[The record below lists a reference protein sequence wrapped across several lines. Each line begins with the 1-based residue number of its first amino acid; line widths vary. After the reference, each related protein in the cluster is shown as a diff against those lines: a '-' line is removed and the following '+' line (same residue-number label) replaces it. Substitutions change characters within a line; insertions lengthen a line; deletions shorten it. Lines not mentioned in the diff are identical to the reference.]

1 MLVLP
6 DPRRAEENMSISKKS
21 IIGIAM
27 ATGLI
32 VGPAAFASATPGDV
46 LGTGAQAG
54 GVEITGTQQGSSGEV
69 GGSQTRANDGGG
81 GSFWQWGVGRD
92 DTFSNYFR
100 EFRCHGST
108 AVGKKTKR
116 VTGVRGGVYSKA
128 LTPKASSGNKAYYH
142 NC

>member
-1 MLVLP
+1 MITKKMVVGVVMAAGLV
-6 DPRRAEENMSISKKS
+6 
-21 IIGIAM
+21 
-27 ATGLI
+27 
-32 VGPAAFASATPGDV
+32 VGPAAIATAAPTEV
-46 LGTGAQAG
+46 LGTGPRAG
-54 GVEITGTQQGSSGEV
+54 GVEISGSESGSLRNGSANGARV
-69 GGSQTRANDGGG
+69 GD

-100 EFRCHGST
+100 ERSCHGST

-142 NC
+142 TC

>member
-1 MLVLP
+1 M
-6 DPRRAEENMSISKKS
+6 NTSKKS

-27 ATGLI
+27 AAGLI
-32 VGPAAFASATPGDV
+32 VGPTALASAAPADV
-46 LGTGAQAG
+46 LGTGALAG
-54 GVEITGTQQGSSGEV
+54 GVEITGTQQGSSGDV
-69 GGSQTRANDGGG
+69 RASQTRADDGGG
-81 GSFWQWGVGRD
+81 GSFWEWGVGRN

-100 EFRCHGST
+100 ESRCHGST

-128 LTPKASSGNKAYYH
+128 LTPKAFSGNKAYYH